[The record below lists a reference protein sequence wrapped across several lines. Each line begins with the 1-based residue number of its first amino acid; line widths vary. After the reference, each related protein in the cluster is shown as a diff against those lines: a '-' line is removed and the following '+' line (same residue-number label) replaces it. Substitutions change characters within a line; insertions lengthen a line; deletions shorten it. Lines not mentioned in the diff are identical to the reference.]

1 MKVEQEIFNIKKRN
15 ILNIEYHPLSRFGG
29 KNRLVRRI
37 AYAESWNMPDGI
49 CLWFHSTCAFQISF
63 QNKLWSFLI
72 HLFRYS
78 SRLVSKSS
86 SAFPVRRVSSFT
98 DLRDVKGGIKSGPK
112 HCKSGGN
119 ISSIELAPSLNG
131 SKWPEFLCSNHTGQE
146 HTGEYDVE
154 CVEVQTT
161 SEEMVRGY
169 L

>member
-1 MKVEQEIFNIKKRN
+1 MV
-15 ILNIEYHPLSRFGG
+15 
-29 KNRLVRRI
+29 
-37 AYAESWNMPDGI
+37 
-49 CLWFHSTCAFQISF
+49 
-63 QNKLWSFLI
+63 SFLVGVSD
-72 HLFRYS
+72 LFKIYCGFSLFTFFPNS

-119 ISSIELAPSLNG
+119 ISSIELGPSLNG

-146 HTGEYDVE
+146 HTSEYEVE
-154 CVEVQTT
+154 GVEIQTT
-161 SEEMVRGY
+161 SEEMVSGY

>member
-1 MKVEQEIFNIKKRN
+1 MV
-15 ILNIEYHPLSRFGG
+15 
-29 KNRLVRRI
+29 
-37 AYAESWNMPDGI
+37 
-49 CLWFHSTCAFQISF
+49 
-63 QNKLWSFLI
+63 SFLVSVSD
-72 HLFRYS
+72 LFKIYCGFSLFTFFPNS

-146 HTGEYDVE
+146 HTSEYDVE